1 MIPSPAGQEGAS
13 LKKIA
18 FVYLLRNVTGGIYV
32 GWTTDLNRRLD
43 EHNSGK
49 SSYTKPRGPWQL
61 AAYEEFSNIDAAK
74 KRERALK
81 NNPRMLKFFKKRA
94 LATLRPITCISATFK
109 PNTGDG
115 IESSAALQQSLQVM
129 G

>member
-1 MIPSPAGQEGAS
+1 MIPSPAGQERAS
-13 LKKIA
+13 LKNRMA
-18 FVYLLRNVTGGIYV
+18 FVYLLRNAKDGIYV

-49 SSYTKPRGPWQL
+49 SSYTQPRGPWQL
-61 AAYEEFSNIDAAK
+61 AAYEEFSSIDEAK

-81 NNPRMLKFFKKRA
+81 NNPRMLRFFKKRA
-94 LATLRPITCISATFK
+94 LATLRV
-109 PNTGDG
+109 
-115 IESSAALQQSLQVM
+115 SAASQQNLQVM